1 MSSCRGCCL
10 VVKMLG
16 IVSNVVPKLVQRN
29 FRNSLMPCHQTRRQ
43 HGGRGSSGWRLG
55 RGQEEDMEIIF
66 SLMRITPSTAPP
78 LVGSVPQC
86 LRCMVCGGW
95 RELADVV
102 FYKRCKLNIHICV
115 ADLSSS
121 PTRPLL
127 VPRCVKSSSLE
138 DTVWITFR
146 KYLSSGLNYLNSS
159 AEGQGSGDS

>member
-1 MSSCRGCCL
+1 MKSPPHSEGQEADTQRCTRETSLCHLYSRSRSGGGWWGSHVSSCRGCCL

-102 FYKRCKLNIHICV
+102 FYKLCK
-115 ADLSSS
+115 
-121 PTRPLL
+121 
-127 VPRCVKSSSLE
+127 
-138 DTVWITFR
+138 
-146 KYLSSGLNYLNSS
+146 
-159 AEGQGSGDS
+159 